1 MIIKFISW
9 FNHFTLFDSTNIFYK
24 FQRTNW
30 PTVTVR
36 VQHQQ
41 ISPGFFGWLVGTI
54 IRIIANNVCCNAI
67 VVWIIGRLLGFFLY
81 YCLDDYSYSLWLF
94 GLFLLDY
101 FGLFFLDYMDCMS
114 LIILKQHLP
123 LLLWV
128 QSLLFSITYELDTKT
143 PKGKLPVVLLAG
155 DTASILHHYCHLRHL
170 KSALE
175 KAANCGV
182 NLWVLGQWLGWFC
195 DV

>member
-1 MIIKFISW
+1 M
-9 FNHFTLFDSTNIFYK
+9 
-24 FQRTNW
+24 
-30 PTVTVR
+30 
-36 VQHQQ
+36 
-41 ISPGFFGWLVGTI
+41 
-54 IRIIANNVCCNAI
+54 
-67 VVWIIGRLLGFFLY
+67 RL
-81 YCLDDYSYSLWLF
+81 LF
-94 GLFLLDY
+94 GLLADYWDFFFTIVWMIILIHFDYSDY
-101 FGLFFLDYMDCMS
+101 FFWIILDYMDCMS

-155 DTASILHHYCHLRHL
+155 DTASILHHYCHLRRL

-182 NLWVLGQWLGWFC
+182 NL
-195 DV
+195 